1 MINITGARPEIIIST
16 LVQICTMYYN
26 YVRMCRRIKVADEY
40 DLGHSE
46 VEMQLRRGHRLHSVG
61 NIANENNRTINL
73 TFDGVF
79 LASYLRVGV

>member
-1 MINITGARPEIIIST
+1 MSLYALP
-16 LVQICTMYYN
+16 LMQYN
-26 YVRMCRRIKVADEY
+26 YLRICRRIKVAEEY

-73 TFDGVF
+73 TFDGVLF
-79 LASYLRVGV
+79 SLIFDCGGGGFYSPYFYW